1 MGHLDGTGAVV
12 TGGSR
17 GIGRAVVRRLAADG
31 ATVVFSYVVNE
42 PAARDVVTDVKAH
55 GGTATAVQ
63 ADAADPAA
71 VERLFQTAENV
82 FTDAGVALRVCVL
95 NAGMA
100 DHAPLAEVTT
110 QRYEV
115 IMAVNARG
123 AFLALQQAAR
133 RIADNGRIV
142 AISSTSTAWPSP
154 GEAVYAASKAAL
166 EQFVRV
172 ASRELGHRGVTVN
185 IVAPGATDTDLLR
198 AGAPPEAPAGVA
210 QMTALRRL
218 GQPVDIANVISVLLS
233 PDAAWLTGQNL
244 HADGGLV

>member
-1 MGHLDGTGAVV
+1 MGYLDGAGAVV

-17 GIGRAVVRRLAADG
+17 GIGRAIVRRLAADG
-31 ATVVFSYVVNE
+31 ATVVFSYVANE
-42 PAARDVVTDVKAH
+42 PAAGNLVTDVTAN

-63 ADAADPAA
+63 ADAADAAA
-71 VERLFQTAENV
+71 VERLFQTAEDV
-82 FTDAGVALRVCVL
+82 FTDTGVALRVCVL

-100 DHAPLAEVTT
+100 DHAPLAEVST
-110 QRYEV
+110 QRYDA

-133 RIADNGRIV
+133 RTAHNGRIV
-142 AISSTSTAWPSP
+142 AISSTGTAWPSA

-185 IVAPGATDTDLLR
+185 IVSPGPTDTDLLR
-198 AGAPPEAPAGVA
+198 ADVTPEARAEVA
-210 QMTALRRL
+210 HMTALGRV
-218 GQPVDIANVISVLLS
+218 GQPVDIANVVSALLS

-244 HADGGLV
+244 RADGGLV